1 MKPTIII
8 KPIIKASGYFSLFVI
23 ALNLSACSQQ
33 QVASA
38 AIATVKL
45 PVKAAGAVAGAA
57 GGIVGGAVGGAVG
70 GGIGKAIGAGV
81 GSAAG
86 RAAIPKL

>member
-1 MKPTIII
+1 MKPTIKLIA
-8 KPIIKASGYFSLFVI
+8 KASVYFSTLVVF
-23 ALNLSACSQQ
+23 LNLSACSQQ

-45 PVKAAGAVAGAA
+45 PVKAAGAVAGAT
-57 GGIVGGAVGGAVG
+57 GGVIGGAVGGAVG
-70 GGIGKAIGAGV
+70 GGIGKAIGKGV

-86 RAAIPKL
+86 RAAVPKL

>member
-1 MKPTIII
+1 MKPTI
-8 KPIIKASGYFSLFVI
+8 KLVTRAPVYFSMLVVL
-23 ALNLSACSQQ
+23 LNLSACSQQ

-45 PVKAAGAVAGAA
+45 PVKAASAVAGAT
-57 GGIVGGAVGGAVG
+57 GSVIGGAVGGAVG
-70 GGIGKAIGAGV
+70 GGIGKAIGRGV

>member
-1 MKPTIII
+1 MKLTIKLITKTSI
-8 KPIIKASGYFSLFVI
+8 YFSTLVVL
-23 ALNLSACSQQ
+23 LNLSACSQQ

-57 GGIVGGAVGGAVG
+57 GGVVGGAVGGAVG
-70 GGIGKAIGAGV
+70 GGIGKAIGKGV

-86 RAAIPKL
+86 RAAVPKL

>member
-1 MKPTIII
+1 MKPTI
-8 KPIIKASGYFSLFVI
+8 KRVTRASVYFSTLVVL
-23 ALNLSACSQQ
+23 LNLSACSQQ

-45 PVKAAGAVAGAA
+45 PVKAAGAVAGAT
-57 GGIVGGAVGGAVG
+57 GGVIGGAVGGAVG
-70 GGIGKAIGAGV
+70 GSIGKAIGKGV

-86 RAAIPKL
+86 RAAVPKL

>member
-1 MKPTIII
+1 MKPTI
-8 KPIIKASGYFSLFVI
+8 KSIIKASGYFSTLVI
-23 ALNLSACSQQ
+23 LLNLSACSQQ

-45 PVKAAGAVAGAA
+45 PVKAAGAVAGAT
-57 GGIVGGAVGGAVG
+57 GGVVGGVVGGAVGGS
-70 GGIGKAIGAGV
+70 IGKAIGKGL

-86 RAAIPKL
+86 KAAIPKL

>member
-1 MKPTIII
+1 MKPTI
-8 KPIIKASGYFSLFVI
+8 KATIKASGYLSAFIVT
-23 ALNLSACSQQ
+23 LNLSACSQQ

-57 GGIVGGAVGGAVG
+57 GGVVGGAVGGALG
-70 GGIGKAIGAGV
+70 GGVGKAIGAGV